1 MSMSESFQRFS
12 KEAHEQVY
20 SLDAKETRAY
30 NHEGK
35 RNQPESHDVG
45 ERHSALP

>member
-12 KEAHEQVY
+12 KEAQEQVF
-20 SLDAKETRAY
+20 SLDAEETRTY
-30 NHEGK
+30 NYEGK
-35 RNQPESHDVG
+35 RNQLESHDVG